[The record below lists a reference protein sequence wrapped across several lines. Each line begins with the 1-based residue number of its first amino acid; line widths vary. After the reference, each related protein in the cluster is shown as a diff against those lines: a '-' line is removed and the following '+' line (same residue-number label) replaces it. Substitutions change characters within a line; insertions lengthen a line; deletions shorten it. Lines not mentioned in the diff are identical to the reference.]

1 MSLFTKLGNEI
12 ASPVDAAGNP
22 RAVENVDMQRWMT
35 EVERATLAF
44 QAGGGI
50 IFPDLAT
57 ANASLAY
64 NANQMAWVMG
74 DPTPANNGVYRK
86 IGASGSGSWA
96 RLGDLP
102 ISMIRLD
109 NAGAGTADAIIAE
122 PMLPLPTTPGAALLT
137 VNILA
142 ANTGNVTLNG
152 KPLRTNSGNEIAPGG
167 LTAGSIHAF
176 LDLGDHFRLLSD
188 QASAAI
194 VAAAEAA
201 RDAAMSAVP
210 NAFPVDRAAMKALDT
225 NSITAAYLKEQGREG
240 QFVWRTGDYSSQ
252 VAADTAEGIYI
263 KADDVAAT
271 DGAWVRAYSEQVL
284 PEWFGAVGDGETDDA
299 AAIEAALATGK
310 RVHGG
315 AKTYYS
321 SRKIETL
328 NIPIHLVGSGPGNTI
343 FLFGGTGV
351 DQGFE
356 FVVDAFDTVTLSGF
370 SVVTETAH
378 EAGKVGISINGASQV
393 SGGTTGER
401 SRGRAS
407 VQNVHIRG
415 EDANGWDRH
424 LEFVSIGWWSVN
436 KLWMRGAGVT
446 AGTAYKG
453 SGIVLRGAGTPVETY
468 ISDVSGYNLDKSVW
482 CPDYCEGFFIDNF
495 NFVNVTEGIVL
506 GVYDAALSTLAEA
519 NCGCLAP
526 VIGQGHIN
534 AASRGLRIVNVN
546 QAEIGDGLLIYL
558 DDRGFATTMR
568 AIDLQSG
575 AWNRIDGVTMTFS
588 ETGTPSEITGIRFG
602 GQEGVSRSQILNVS
616 MGNIASS
623 SPLDTGIVF
632 VSASTDNRID
642 GLSIKD
648 ADTGIDIG
656 VDATGTVLGGNIQMS
671 NVTTELSDAS
681 TSAIYSRSQISGTAA
696 APSYAFAIDPDTG
709 MYRSAANTLA
719 WATAGVSRMTLSTGQ
734 LSLAVSLNT
743 TALAIG
749 GLTRIVAD
757 GGYRYPAYTAE
768 NIASAAHAINT
779 TDKLVGKCV
788 FDSTN
793 NRLMVST
800 GAAATS
806 PWYVVDGSASVT
818 PA

>member
-1 MSLFTKLGNEI
+1 MSLFTKLANAI
-12 ASPVDAAGNP
+12 FSPVDASGAP
-22 RAVENVDMQRWMT
+22 RPVQNIDVQVWGS
-35 EVERATLAF
+35 EVERILAAY

-50 IFPDLAT
+50 VFPDLDT

-64 NANQMAWVMG
+64 NANQMAWVIG
-74 DPTPANNGVYRK
+74 DPVPANNGVYRK

-142 ANTGNVTLNG
+142 ANTGSVTLNG
-152 KPLRTNSGNEIAPGG
+152 KPLRTNSGNEIVPDGLVAGG
-167 LTAGSIHAF
+167 IYLF
-176 LDLGDHFRLLSD
+176 MDLGNEYRLVSD

-201 RDAAMSAVP
+201 RDAALAAVP

-225 NSITAAYLKEQGREG
+225 NSITAAYLKEPGREG
-240 QFVWRTGDYSSQ
+240 QFLWRTGDYSSQ

-271 DGAWVRAYSEQVL
+271 DGAWVRAYSERVL

-310 RVHGG
+310 CVHGG

-453 SGIVLRGAGTPVETY
+453 SGIVLRGAGMPVETY
-468 ISDVSGYNLDKSVW
+468 ISDVWGYNLDKSVW
-482 CPDYCEGFFIDNF
+482 CPDYCEGFFIANF

-506 GVYDAALSTLAEA
+506 GVYDASISTLAEGS
-519 NCGCLAP
+519 CGCLQP
-526 VIGQGHIN
+526 VIGKGHIS
-534 AASRGLRIVNVN
+534 AASRGVRIVNVN
-546 QAEIGDGLLIYL
+546 QAEIGGGLLIYL
-558 DDRGFATTMR
+558 NDRDFATTMR
-568 AIDLQSG
+568 AIDLQGG
-575 AWNRIDGVTMTFS
+575 AWNRIDGVTMLFS
-588 ETGTPSEITGIRFG
+588 GTGTPSEITGIRFG
-602 GQEGVSRSQILNVS
+602 GAPGVRRSQILNVS
-616 MGNIASS
+616 MASS
-623 SPLDTGIVF
+623 SRLDTGIVF

-642 GLSIKD
+642 GLSIRN
-648 ADTGIDIG
+648 ADTGIDIV

-671 NVTTELSDAS
+671 NVTTEISDAS
-681 TSAIYSRSQISGTAA
+681 ASAIYSRSLISGTAG
-696 APSYAFAIDPDTG
+696 APAHSFAIDPDTG
-709 MYRSAANTLA
+709 MFRPAANTLS
-719 WATAGVSRMTLSTGQ
+719 WATEGVARMTLTNGQ
-734 LSLAVSLNT
+734 LSLAVPLNA
-743 TALAIG
+743 TALVVG
-749 GLTRIVAD
+749 GLTRVVAD
-757 GGYRYPAYTAE
+757 GGYRYPAYTAA

-779 TDKLVGKCV
+779 TDKMVGKCV

-793 NRLMVST
+793 NRLMVSA